1 MSQLPTLPQIE
12 SAAAVVYQSMPAT
25 PQYTW
30 PLLAQRLGTQVWLK
44 HENHTPTGAFK
55 VRGGLVY
62 LEGLARRQPDCPGIV
77 SATRGNH
84 GQSLAF
90 AARRYRIPT
99 TIVVPHGNSR
109 EKNAAM
115 QAFGAELV
123 EYGSDFQEAS
133 EYAATLAGQRGLH
146 RVPSFHLDLV
156 SGVATGWLE
165 MFRAAPDLDAVFVPI
180 GLGSGICAAAAARA
194 ALGRKMRLIGVVST
208 HAPAYA
214 LSIAARRAIEA
225 PVSTLIADGM
235 ACRTP
240 DATALEILF
249 SEVDEV
255 VQVSD
260 LEVASAMKA
269 LYLDTHNVAEGAG
282 AASLAAAMKLA
293 AERPES
299 IRGKQIGLTLC
310 GGNVDHDLFARVL
323 NG

>member
-1 MSQLPTLPQIE
+1 MSLLPTLPQIE
-12 SAAAVVYQSMPAT
+12 SAAAIVYQSMPAT
-25 PQYTW
+25 PQYPW
-30 PLLAQRLGTQVWLK
+30 PLLAKRLGTQVWLK

-90 AARRYRIPT
+90 AACRYHIPT
-99 TIVVPHGNSR
+99 TIVVPHGNSV

-115 QAFGAELV
+115 RAFGAELI
-123 EYGSDFQEAS
+123 EYGGDFQEAS
-133 EYAATLAGQRGLH
+133 EHASALALTRGLH

-194 ALGRKMRLIGVVST
+194 ALGRTMRIIGVVSA

-225 PVSTLIADGM
+225 PVTTVIADGM

-240 DATALEILF
+240 DPTALDILF

-269 LYLDTHNVAEGAG
+269 LYVDTHNVAEGAG

-293 AERPES
+293 TERPES
-299 IRGKQIGLTLC
+299 IKGKQIGLTLC
-310 GGNVDHDLFARVL
+310 GGNVDHDMFARVL
-323 NG
+323 SG

>member
-1 MSQLPTLPQIE
+1 MSLLPTLPQIE
-12 SAAAVVYQSMPAT
+12 SAAAIVYQSMPAT
-25 PQYTW
+25 PQYPW
-30 PLLAQRLGTQVWLK
+30 PLLAKRLGTQVWLK

-99 TIVVPHGNSR
+99 TIVVPHGNSL

-115 QAFGAELV
+115 QAFGAELI
-123 EYGSDFQEAS
+123 EYGGDFQEAS
-133 EYAATLAGQRGLH
+133 EHASALALTRGLH

-194 ALGRKMRLIGVVST
+194 ALGRTMRIIGVVSA

-225 PVSTLIADGM
+225 PVTTVIADGM

-240 DATALEILF
+240 DPTALDILF

-269 LYLDTHNVAEGAG
+269 LYVDTHNVAEGAG

-293 AERPES
+293 TERPES
-299 IRGKQIGLTLC
+299 IKGKQIGLTLC
-310 GGNVDHDLFARVL
+310 GGNVDHDMFARVL
-323 NG
+323 SG

>member
-1 MSQLPTLPQIE
+1 MSPLPTLPQIE
-12 SAAAVVYQSMPAT
+12 SAAAIVYQSMPAT
-25 PQYTW
+25 PQYAW
-30 PLLAQRLGTQVWLK
+30 PLLAKRLGTQVWLK

-62 LEGLARRQPDCPGIV
+62 LDGLSRREPACPGIV

-99 TIVVPHGNSR
+99 TIVVPHGNSL

-115 QAFGAELV
+115 QAFGAELI

-133 EYAATLAGQRGLH
+133 EHASALAQSRGLH

-165 MFRAAPDLDAVFVPI
+165 MFRAAPDLDAVFGPI

-194 ALGRKMRLIGVVST
+194 ALGRKFKLIGVVST

-214 LSIAARRAIEA
+214 LSIAARRAITA
-225 PVSTLIADGM
+225 PSSTMLADGM
-235 ACRTP
+235 ACSTP
-240 DATALEILF
+240 DPTALEILLR
-249 SEVDEV
+249 EVDEV

-260 LEVASAMKA
+260 IEVAGAMKA
-269 LYLDTHNVAEGAG
+269 LYVDTHNVAEGAG
-282 AASLAAAMKLA
+282 AASLAAAIKLA
-293 AERPES
+293 TDRPEF
-299 IRGKQIGLTLC
+299 IRGRQIGLTLC
-310 GGNVDHDLFARVL
+310 GGNVDHDMFAGVL
-323 NG
+323 NR